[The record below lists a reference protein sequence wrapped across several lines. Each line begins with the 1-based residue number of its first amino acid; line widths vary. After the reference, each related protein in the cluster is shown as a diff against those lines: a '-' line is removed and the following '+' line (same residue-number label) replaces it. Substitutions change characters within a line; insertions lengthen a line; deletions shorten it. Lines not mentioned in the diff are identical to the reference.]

1 MQIFVEFLN
10 SEGGEEEIPSR
21 CKRVSQLIEHLQRKY
36 PGQYPGLRLKYYDQ
50 ELKDDQLLKDLLE
63 ENQSI
68 LELGALEKMT
78 EDADK
83 LRACLTTYCRIVFKQ
98 KGNKTPQFLYPND
111 APFEFK
117 SSFFRRNESFVVFKD
132 AEERED
138 GEQVWIGYRYVLQ
151 VDANLLD
158 VKVKNEGVFKHTRD
172 HVWSKM
178 EPVGEPVRA
187 LEGDFFMPVSD
198 HTWFGQP
205 LSVFIKN
212 KTGNK
217 ILAISGGSKRFKKLD
232 LDPISGD
239 DRAQHIKI
247 RKVNRGY
254 ALGLTTEQ
262 HLDGNRNKVY
272 VTDMYMIPGGGRI
285 KLIEIETTAR
295 QGYRVTL
302 IKANDERL
310 NPLQKFETKTF
321 READKDFWR
330 NTLTKGLIALGSAV
344 VAGAVGEGVEE
355 AVGEIFGTG
364 NAGEVSMDSGDVSTD
379 NGDVL
384 MDTGDGCDDSLE
396 IGADR
401 DDQQGMPAP
410 VPDGQDDPINDC
422 NENL

>member
-1 MQIFVEFLN
+1 
-10 SEGGEEEIPSR
+10 
-21 CKRVSQLIEHLQRKY
+21 
-36 PGQYPGLRLKYYDQ
+36 
-50 ELKDDQLLKDLLE
+50 
-63 ENQSI
+63 
-68 LELGALEKMT
+68 
-78 EDADK
+78 
-83 LRACLTTYCRIVFKQ
+83 
-98 KGNKTPQFLYPND
+98 
-111 APFEFK
+111 
-117 SSFFRRNESFVVFKD
+117 
-132 AEERED
+132 
-138 GEQVWIGYRYVLQ
+138 
-151 VDANLLD
+151 
-158 VKVKNEGVFKHTRD
+158 
-172 HVWSKM
+172 
-178 EPVGEPVRA
+178 VRA

-262 HLDGNRNKVY
+262 YLDGNRNKVY

-364 NAGEVSMDSGDVSTD
+364 NAGEVSMDSGD
-379 NGDVL
+379 
-384 MDTGDGCDDSLE
+384 GCDDSLE

-410 VPDGQDDPINDC
+410 VPDGQDDPRIDC